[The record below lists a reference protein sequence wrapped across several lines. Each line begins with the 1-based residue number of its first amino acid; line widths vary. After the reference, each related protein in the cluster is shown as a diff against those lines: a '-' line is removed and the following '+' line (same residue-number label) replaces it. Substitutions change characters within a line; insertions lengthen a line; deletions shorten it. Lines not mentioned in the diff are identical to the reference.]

1 MPIDVRVTPTTTVL
15 SPVEYRWDADTDILT
30 ATLMALGAGDGV
42 SGSIDM
48 EGDDGSWVIFDVQ
61 AGDIAGVEVAVWPDV
76 RKVRSLAPPPDA
88 IPGRVIIPVR
98 DPQAGTAALELD
110 TRLAADADTDERNFH
125 FRFGV
130 ARPARA
136 VRFAQD
142 LVLDLDARDGIAGV
156 WLLNVPPFPGAK

>member
-1 MPIDVRVTPTTTVL
+1 MPIDVRITPTAAVL

-30 ATLMALGAGDGV
+30 ATLMTLGVGDGV

-48 EGDDGSWVIFDVQ
+48 EGEDGSWVIFDIQ

-76 RKVRSLAPPPDA
+76 RKVRSLAPPSDA
-88 IPGRVIIPVR
+88 IPGRVIVPLLHA
-98 DPQAGTAALELD
+98 QEGTAALELD
-110 TRLAADADTDERNFH
+110 TRLAADADTDERMFH

-142 LVLDLDARDGIAGV
+142 LVLDLDASDGIAGV
-156 WLLNVPPFPGAK
+156 WLLNVPPFPGEK

>member
-1 MPIDVRVTPTTTVL
+1 MPIDVRITPTTTVL

-30 ATLMALGAGDGV
+30 ATLMALGVGDGV
-42 SGSIDM
+42 SGSIEM

-125 FRFGV
+125 FRFGI